1 MAQTIPGPLLFDR
14 QSSSASREMF
24 AGIPVGMELFLDYSI
39 FYDDFTDIA
48 IDATNSWTKI
58 VDTSGTVLIKAD
70 ALFGIAE
77 FSNIGGLDNAGCS
90 IQTNE
95 TFSFVSGKKTLF
107 EARVSVLDA
116 DDVDFFVGLVE
127 NHATD
132 PEAVYAAIGAGF
144 RIAEG
149 DASIL
154 AKAGLTAGASS
165 EDTGV
170 NAADDIFIVLGMLY
184 DGTDLHFY
192 VNREKKATISAA
204 NITPNLLAPSMGFIA
219 GAAAADTIAC
229 DYILVMQER

>member
-1 MAQTIPGPLLFDR
+1 MATTPGPLFFDT
-14 QSSSASREMF
+14 QSSNASRAMF
-24 AGIPVGMELFLDYSI
+24 DGLPVGIELSMNYSV

-58 VDTSGTVLIKAD
+58 IDTSGTVLIKAD

-77 FSNIGGLDNAGCS
+77 FTNVGGLDNAGAS

-95 TFSFVSGKKTLF
+95 TFSFVAGKKTLF
-107 EARVSVLDA
+107 ECRVSVLDA

-127 NHATD
+127 NHVTD
-132 PEAVYAAIGAGF
+132 PEAVYAAVGAGF
-144 RIAEG
+144 RIVEG

-154 AKAGLTAGASS
+154 CKAGLTAGASS
-165 EDTGV
+165 EDSGV
-170 NAADDIFIVLGMLY
+170 DAADDTFIVLGMLY
-184 DGTDLHFY
+184 DGRDLHYY

-204 NITPNLLAPSMGFIA
+204 NITPNFLAPSMGFIA
-219 GAAAADTIAC
+219 GAATVDTIAC